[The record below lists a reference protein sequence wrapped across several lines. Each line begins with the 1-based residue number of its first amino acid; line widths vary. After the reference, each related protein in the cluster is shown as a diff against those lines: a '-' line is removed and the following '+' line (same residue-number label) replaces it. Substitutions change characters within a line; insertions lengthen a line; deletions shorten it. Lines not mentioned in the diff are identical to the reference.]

1 VLTFENVWQAYF
13 EKMRQIWPAL
23 RELFN
28 SAANRLGATEETMDV
43 DMEESP
49 DLRLQEMLLA
59 IMAILERSLDCAE
72 YIGPHKEE
80 HCLVMLS
87 SFSADPS
94 GAAPCHMA
102 AAAVGHPGAAPCH
115 IAAAAV
121 GAYRFFEPYVQQM
134 PTLKLA
140 AAVLA
145 LQVKSAPA

>member
-1 VLTFENVWQAYF
+1 VCQAYF
-13 EKMRQIWPAL
+13 EKMRRIWPAL
-23 RELFN
+23 RELFT
-28 SAANRLGATEETMDV
+28 SAALRLGVTEETMDM
-43 DMEESP
+43 DMDESP

-80 HCLVMLS
+80 NCLVMLS

-94 GAAPCHMA
+94 GAAACE
-102 AAAVGHPGAAPCH
+102 

-145 LQVKSAPA
+145 LQVKSAPVCVSVSVSVSVSVCERQCVSV